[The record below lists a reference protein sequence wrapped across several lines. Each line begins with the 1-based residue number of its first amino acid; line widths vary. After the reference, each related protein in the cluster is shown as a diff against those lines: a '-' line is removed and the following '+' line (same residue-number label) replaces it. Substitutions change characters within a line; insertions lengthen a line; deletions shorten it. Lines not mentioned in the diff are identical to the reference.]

1 MHVFFCVPPAE
12 FFSGLLYG
20 TKRKAETHFGFQEHV
35 PETKLPPPKS
45 HPNFNPT
52 QNSNQNPK
60 NQLNSTKPRLEDH
73 PRTCKWL
80 GSPSFISHRKA
91 IWKGSHNP
99 ILRRQALTMVANHL
113 LKGMILQVV
122 IKPICAIGLINSN

>member
-1 MHVFFCVPPAE
+1 MFFFCVPPAE

-20 TKRKAETHFGFQEHV
+20 TKRKAETQFGFQEHV
-35 PETKLPPPKS
+35 QPETKLPPKS
-45 HPNFNPT
+45 HPKQT
-52 QNSNQNPK
+52 QPK
-60 NQLNSTKPRLEDH
+60 TQNQLNSTRPRLEDH
-73 PRTCKWL
+73 PRTCKTWL

-91 IWKGSHNP
+91 IWKGSHNR
-99 ILRRQALTMVANHL
+99 ILRGQAPTMVANHL